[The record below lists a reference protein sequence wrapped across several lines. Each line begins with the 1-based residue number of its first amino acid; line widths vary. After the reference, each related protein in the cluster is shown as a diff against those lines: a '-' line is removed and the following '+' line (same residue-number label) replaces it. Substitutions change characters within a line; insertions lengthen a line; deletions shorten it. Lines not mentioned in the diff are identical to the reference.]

1 MNNQNI
7 PEEIRTRIEELRLL
21 NSDLHKKQIL
31 TDSLLISTSKKKEAM
46 IKILKEYDEELYK
59 LDNEIES
66 YYNELFNELKLE
78 KNKKILTN
86 LNILK
91 DLLDNKTKSLNQR
104 REQIEERESN
114 LNQKICQLTPSQLE
128 LFNQIMSKI
137 DQNEKNIDER
147 LINTS
152 NIKIEYEKM
161 KNIYFNEISE
171 EIRKMQFNQE
181 KKKRNRPKSMDQQE
195 TKHNY
200 TLHNNILSSRF
211 NPIHKNNSQ
220 IKIFTTKIEDKKK
233 PRLTSTKSMGDY
245 KNENTKYNI
254 TENNKKTKST
264 RISRFQSKFFSQK
277 NL

>member
-1 MNNQNI
+1 MKF
-7 PEEIRTRIEELRLL
+7 L
-21 NSDLHKKQIL
+21 KKSEKCNL
-31 TDSLLISTSKKKEAM
+31 TKK
-46 IKILKEYDEELYK
+46 
-59 LDNEIES
+59 
-66 YYNELFNELKLE
+66 
-78 KNKKILTN
+78 
-86 LNILK
+86 
-91 DLLDNKTKSLNQR
+91 
-104 REQIEERESN
+104 
-114 LNQKICQLTPSQLE
+114 
-128 LFNQIMSKI
+128 
-137 DQNEKNIDER
+137 
-147 LINTS
+147 
-152 NIKIEYEKM
+152 
-161 KNIYFNEISE
+161 
-171 EIRKMQFNQE
+171 

>member
-1 MNNQNI
+1 
-7 PEEIRTRIEELRLL
+7 
-21 NSDLHKKQIL
+21 
-31 TDSLLISTSKKKEAM
+31 M

-171 EIRKMQFNQE
+171 EIRKMQLNQE

>member
-200 TLHNNILSSRF
+200 ILHNNILSSRF